1 MHNVKPETHAE
12 TEQLQQEGSKALII
26 NIVFFV
32 VLLIGVLVMPLL
44 GLKFS
49 AIAIALAFIL
59 SMVYI
64 YMT

>member
-1 MHNVKPETHAE
+1 MIKEKHEMHVE

-32 VLLIGVLVMPLL
+32 ILLAGVLIMPLL
-44 GLKFS
+44 GFKFA
-49 AIAIALAFIL
+49 AIAIALAFVL

>member
-1 MHNVKPETHAE
+1 MIKEKHEMHVEA
-12 TEQLQQEGSKALII
+12 EQLQQEGSKALII

-32 VLLIGVLVMPLL
+32 ILLAGVLIMPLL
-44 GLKFS
+44 GFKFA
-49 AIAIALAFIL
+49 AIAIALAFVL

>member
-1 MHNVKPETHAE
+1 MQNVKPETHAE

-26 NIVFFV
+26 NIIFFV
-32 VLLIGVLVMPLL
+32 VLLIGVLVVPLL